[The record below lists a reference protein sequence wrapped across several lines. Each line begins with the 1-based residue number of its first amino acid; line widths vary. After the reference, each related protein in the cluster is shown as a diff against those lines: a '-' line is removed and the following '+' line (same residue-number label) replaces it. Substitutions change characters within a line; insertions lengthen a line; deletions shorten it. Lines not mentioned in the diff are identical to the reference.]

1 MNLSKKSKN
10 IGLAILALIAV
21 AAISVGITLAAVNS
35 DRSGSEQSAASYD
48 DSELI
53 RQTGSTA
60 KDPDFI
66 SIPGY
71 DHLYL
76 TAGSTAQSFSLY
88 NPSANFCYF
97 RISLLCD
104 SETLWSSELLAP
116 GQTVSQETLGKAL
129 AAGEYDAVLKY
140 ECFADAAGSSA
151 LNGSEIGLTLRVQ

>member
-1 MNLSKKSKN
+1 MSLNKRTKN
-10 IGLAILALIAV
+10 IALAILALIAV

-35 DRSGSEQSAASYD
+35 ARDGSDQGAASYD

-71 DHLYL
+71 DYLYL
-76 TAGSTAQSFSLY
+76 NAGAASQSFSLY
-88 NPSANFCYF
+88 NPSNNSCYF
-97 RISLLCD
+97 RISLLRGG
-104 SETLWSSELLAP
+104 ETLWSSELLGP
-116 GQTVSQETLGKAL
+116 GQTVSQESLSKTL

-140 ECFADAAGSSA
+140 ECFADAAGTSA
-151 LNGSEIGLTLRVQ
+151 LNGSEISLTLRVQ